1 MAEIKDSYDAV
12 VVGAGIAGL
21 TCGAILAK
29 NRRGVLV
36 IEQSARPGGYCS
48 SFEHAGYTFD
58 RGLRFLTGC
67 ELGGAIYGALDELG
81 LRDNIDFIKM
91 KPSIRLIGSDYDFR
105 MSAGEDLEDKLIEL
119 FPMEAPAIRRFT
131 AECRRVASES
141 ERMSRKSPELMSIWQ
156 KLVFAIAFLFRYR
169 RTVGYGRKSW
179 QQVVEGFFED
189 PGLRAIALSIF
200 SYFDPGVA
208 ARLPM
213 MILGVTE
220 DFYYPRGGAQ
230 ALADVLADG
239 VQRYDGDLA
248 LNTMVD
254 SILIEDGR
262 AGGVKLSDGREL
274 KARHVISNVD
284 ARQTF
289 LKLVGEEHL
298 KPKFAR
304 DLNKARLSGS
314 AFVVSLGVSLNLRA
328 MGFDGANIVY
338 NPSDDLDEL
347 FGADPAKCT
356 VSINIHSILEP
367 SQAPDSTTAV
377 QLTAMLPYDTVEDWA
392 AAEGA
397 IADAL
402 IASAEKVIP
411 RLSQH
416 VICKH
421 ISSPLAFEQ
430 STLNSRGASSGW
442 YSAPGSKRRSQKT
455 PIKNLYQAGQWTF
468 PGEGVPA
475 VVTSG
480 RNAAQL
486 VLRRK

>member
-12 VVGAGIAGL
+12 VIGAGMAGL

-29 NRRGVLV
+29 NGRSVLV

-105 MSAGEDLEDKLIEL
+105 MSSGEDLGDKLIEL
-119 FPMEAPAIRRFT
+119 FPTEAATIRRFI
-131 AECRRVASES
+131 AECHAVASES

-156 KLVFAIAFLFRYR
+156 KIASRIASVFRYR
-169 RTVGYGRKSW
+169 SMRRYGRKSW

-189 PGLRAIALSIF
+189 PKLRAITLSIL
-200 SYFDPGVA
+200 SYFDPGVM

-213 MILGVTE
+213 MILGVRE

-239 VQRYDGDLA
+239 VQRYNGDLA

-254 SILIEDGR
+254 SILIKGGR
-262 AGGVKLSDGREL
+262 AGGVKLSDGREVT
-274 KARHVISNVD
+274 ARHVVSNVD

-289 LKLVGEEHL
+289 LKLVGEGL
-298 KPKFAR
+298 IKPRFAR
-304 DLNKARLSGS
+304 RLNEARLSSS
-314 AFVVSLGVSLNLRA
+314 AFVASLGVSLNLRA
-328 MGFDGANIVY
+328 MGFDGANIIY
-338 NPSDDLDEL
+338 NPSDDIGEL

-377 QLTAMLPYDTVEDWA
+377 QLTAMLPYDTVEDWT

-421 ISSPLAFEQ
+421 ISSPLAFER